1 VAFFDKSDRFV
12 GAVVAPASGQ
22 FLVPGGSRDFEL
34 TGDGVDSAA
43 IARAQAYAFI
53 P

>member
-1 VAFFDKSDRFV
+1 VAFFDKADTFV
-12 GAVVAPASGQ
+12 GAVVASASGP
-22 FLVPGGSRDFEL
+22 FLLPGTTRDFEL
-34 TGDGVDSAA
+34 TGDGVETGS